1 MLVLS
6 LLVLSAS
13 PAPLKVAV
21 PDFSVISVD
30 RESAAFF
37 MDRFANRLR
46 TRGLAVTTPAEIA
59 SVLGLERQKQLL
71 GCSDSSSSCQAEIA
85 AALGADAIVN
95 ARVARFGQRFE
106 LSLTLIDPSNAAVLA
121 SLSPSAA
128 DEGKV
133 LETLDAAADEFA
145 TKLYAAKR
153 PGAQPVAQLNETTS
167 SGPPKWISAIPLA
180 VGVGATIFGSVQ
192 LAQSYGTVNEIKD
205 GATNFEELGD
215 KAKSERAVGISML
228 CVGAAGLATAA
239 VLFFTGAKPA
249 ATPVAIITPQGAL
262 VGVEG
267 RLP

>member
-21 PDFSVISVD
+21 PNFSVISVD

-46 TRGLAVTTPAEIA
+46 TRGLAVTTPAEIE

-71 GCSDSSSSCQAEIA
+71 GCAESSNSCQAEIA
-85 AALGADAIVN
+85 AALGADAILN
-95 ARVARFGQRFE
+95 ARIARFGQRFE
-106 LSLTLIDPSNAAVLA
+106 LSLTLIDPANAAVLA

-145 TKLYAAKR
+145 AKLYAAKR
-153 PGAQPVAQLNETTS
+153 PGAQPVARIDEPTS
-167 SGPPKWISAIPLA
+167 SAPPKWIAAIPLA
-180 VGVGATIFGSVQ
+180 VGVGATIFGSVE
-192 LAQSYGTVNEIKD
+192 LAQSYTTASQIKD
-205 GATNFEELGD
+205 APDYETLGTN
-215 KAKSERAVGISML
+215 AKTERAVGITML
-228 CVGAAGLATAA
+228 CVGAAGIATAGI
-239 VLFFTGAKPA
+239 VFFTGAKPA
-249 ATPVAIITPQGAL
+249 VTPVALVSPQGAY
-262 VGVEG
+262 VEG